1 LKLCSINRHIH
12 GASKVWFLIK
22 PKDNKKYE
30 KFVFDQI
37 NKSANKNSK
46 KKSATCAN
54 IYKHKCFIVSPE
66 ILAANGISVTKVIQ
80 NVGEYMVTFADVYHM
95 GYNAGFNINEAINFM
110 LYSDIKLNLD
120 YNKSIQ
126 LEVSKFAVI

>member
-1 LKLCSINRHIH
+1 M
-12 GASKVWFLIK
+12 IK
-22 PKDNKKYE
+22 
-30 KFVFDQI
+30 
-37 NKSANKNSK
+37 SS
-46 KKSATCAN
+46 TCAN
-54 IYKHKCFIVSPE
+54 IFKDKCFIVPPE
-66 ILAANGISVTKVIQ
+66 ILISVVKVIQ

-126 LEVSKFAVI
+126 LEVSKFNKIS